1 MEYNL
6 IGVNKGLFNYN
17 PIVINNT
24 TKALST
30 MKPELIKFTDKQ
42 LDYLNNAIKNREF
55 YPVNFSD
62 GNRVE
67 IYGNDNLSI
76 LELNIILNF
85 CKENEDNII
94 LDTETSKKFLGLIKS
109 DFSIDDVKTRID
121 LSKVKYTFKLDKINT
136 YITDFANGIVHFI
149 VEFEDKTIS
158 EGELSLTPVE
168 REELITNVYLNDEMF
183 ALEGADMTSTTLNVD
198 TIVAKNLTNSGFVVE
213 TRKEKVYMMLFT
225 DLYDLFEIG
234 VTKELSKDD
243 IFKWAYGDDCVF
255 DDNEHSIFRQLIR
268 EKENGTK

>member
-6 IGVNKGLFNYN
+6 IGVNKGIFNYN

-30 MKPELIKFTDKQ
+30 MRPELIKFTDKQ

-62 GNRVE
+62 GSRVE
-67 IYGNDNLSI
+67 IYSNDNLSI

-85 CKENEDNII
+85 GKENEDNII

-136 YITDFANGIVHFI
+136 YITDFANGIIHFI
-149 VEFEDKTIS
+149 AEFEDKTIS

-183 ALEGADMTSTTLNVD
+183 ALEGADITSTTLNVD
-198 TIVAKNLTNSGFVVE
+198 TTVAKNLTNSGFVVE
-213 TRKEKVYMMLFT
+213 TREEKIYMMLFT

-243 IFKWAYGDDCVF
+243 IFKWAYGDDGVF

>member
-85 CKENEDNII
+85 GKENEDNII

-121 LSKVKYTFKLDKINT
+121 LSKVKYAFKLDKINT

-183 ALEGADMTSTTLNVD
+183 ALEGADITSTTLNVD
-198 TIVAKNLTNSGFVVE
+198 TTVAKNLTNSGFVVE

-234 VTKELSKDD
+234 VTKEISKDD
-243 IFKWAYGDDCVF
+243 IFKWAYGDDGVF
-255 DDNEHSIFRQLIR
+255 DDKEHSIFRQIIR

>member
-85 CKENEDNII
+85 GKENEDNII

>member
-1 MEYNL
+1 MEYNM
-6 IGVNKGLFNYN
+6 IGVNKGIFNYN

-30 MKPELIKFTDKQ
+30 MRPELIKFTEKQ
-42 LDYLNNAIKNREF
+42 LDYLNNAIQNREF

-62 GNRVE
+62 GSRVE
-67 IYGNDNLSI
+67 IYGNDNLSL

-85 CKENEDNII
+85 GKENEDNII
-94 LDTETSKKFLGLIKS
+94 LDTDTSKKFLGLIKS
-109 DFSIDDVKTRID
+109 DFNIDDIKTRLD
-121 LSKVKYTFKLDKINT
+121 LTKVKYTFKLDKINT
-136 YITDFANGIVHFI
+136 YITDFANGIIHFI

-168 REELITNVYLNDEMF
+168 REELITNIYLNDEMF
-183 ALEGADMTSTTLNVD
+183 ALEGVDMTSTTLNVD
-198 TIVAKNLTNSGFVVE
+198 TVVAKNLTNSGFVVE
-213 TRKEKVYMMLFT
+213 TREEKVYMMLFT

-243 IFKWAYGDDCVF
+243 IFKWAYGDDGVF

>member
-85 CKENEDNII
+85 GKENEDNII

-121 LSKVKYTFKLDKINT
+121 LSKVKYAFKLDKINT

-183 ALEGADMTSTTLNVD
+183 ALEGADITSTTLNVD
-198 TIVAKNLTNSGFVVE
+198 TTVAKNLTNSGFVVE

-243 IFKWAYGDDCVF
+243 IFKWAYGDDGVF
-255 DDNEHSIFRQLIR
+255 DDKEHSIFRQIIR

>member
-42 LDYLNNAIKNREF
+42 LDYLNNTIKNREF

-85 CKENEDNII
+85 GKENEDNII

-121 LSKVKYTFKLDKINT
+121 LSKVKYAFKLDKINT

-198 TIVAKNLTNSGFVVE
+198 TTVAKNLTNSGFVVE
-213 TRKEKVYMMLFT
+213 TREEKVYMMLFT

-243 IFKWAYGDDCVF
+243 IFKWAYGDDGVF
-255 DDNEHSIFRQLIR
+255 DDKEHSIFRQIIR

>member
-85 CKENEDNII
+85 GKENEDNII

-198 TIVAKNLTNSGFVVE
+198 TTVAKNLTNSGFVVE

-234 VTKELSKDD
+234 VTKEISKDD
-243 IFKWAYGDDCVF
+243 IFKWAYGDDSVF
-255 DDNEHSIFRQLIR
+255 DDKEHSIFRQIIR